1 MADTLTV
8 TVDVDEETEE
18 IELPAS
24 LVDLYREE
32 AEESDTKIVADMLVM
47 AFSERAHAIAHHGE
61 GGDQET
67 IQTIEDDMM
76 ALFEERFGMTYGEAT
91 GHSH

>member
-1 MADTLTV
+1 MADSLTV
-8 TVDVDEETEE
+8 TVDVDAETEA
-18 IELPAS
+18 IELPAD

-32 AEESDTKIVADMLVM
+32 ADESDAQIVGDMLVM

-61 GGDQET
+61 GGDEET
-67 IQTIEDDMM
+67 IQAIEDDMM
-76 ALFEERFGMTYGEAT
+76 ELFEERFGMTYAEAT

>member
-1 MADTLTV
+1 MADSLIV
-8 TVDVDEETEE
+8 TVDVGAETEE
-18 IELPAS
+18 IELPAD

-32 AEESDTKIVADMLVM
+32 ADESDAKVVADMLVM

-61 GGDQET
+61 GGDEET
-67 IQTIEDDMM
+67 IEAIEDDMM
-76 ALFEERFGMTYGEAT
+76 ELFEERFGMTYAEAT

>member
-1 MADTLTV
+1 MTDSLTV
-8 TVDVDEETEE
+8 TVDIDEETEE
-18 IELPAS
+18 IELPAD

-32 AEESDTKIVADMLVM
+32 ADESDAQIVGDMLVM

-61 GGDQET
+61 GGDEET
-67 IQTIEDDMM
+67 IQAIEDDMM
-76 ALFEERFGMTYGEAT
+76 ELFEERFGMTYAEAT